1 VRPITLIGAL
11 VLSALLTPGPTDAQ
25 WGKVPTITIAA
36 PAQDPRLPLAL
47 EAVAFWNRQFAEV
60 GTPFRLGD
68 VTQTTDPLPVD
79 YLTRLSAAVLNR
91 EPPSDV
97 PERVRQIPGDIILA
111 LSDGDFIS
119 FARRLPSGAR
129 VVVGI
134 RTDRRP
140 PLSLPNVGRNAI
152 AHELG
157 HAIGLSHNDDP
168 TTLMCGRPRLRAVR
182 RCSSQMWPGFSR

>member
-1 VRPITLIGAL
+1 MRPIALIGAL

-36 PAQDPRLPLAL
+36 SAQDSRVPLAL
-47 EAVAFWNRQFAEV
+47 EAVAFWNRQFAEL

-68 VTQTTDPLPVD
+68 VTQTTNTLPAD

-91 EPPSDV
+91 EPPPEV
-97 PERVRQIPGDIILA
+97 PERVRQMPGDLILA

-134 RTDRRP
+134 RSAQLP
-140 PLSLPNVGRNAI
+140 PLSLSTSPSQTWAGLPHDPVAAVDPSGSRLVKNATW
-152 AHELG
+152 
-157 HAIGLSHNDDP
+157 LSW
-168 TTLMCGRPRLRAVR
+168 
-182 RCSSQMWPGFSR
+182 Q